1 MRDKC
6 DFEASELPFDAPGVA
21 PLSLACRAALAGSDL
36 AVGPHNVY
44 DVYDNCADGTTLA
57 MWYEVSGKSPRW
69 LAEYVREHRFDAA
82 ALDKLS
88 EATPRASTLRS
99 APRFCSAPLL
109 VAPRCSSSRRARRG
123 ARMDRPAPAQRP
135 LSGS

>member
-69 LAEYVREHRFDAA
+69 LAAYVREHRFDAA

-88 EATPRASTLRS
+88 EATRASTLLS